1 MSSLFNSD
9 KKKSTETEDIEER
22 ITTTDDSRDDE
33 DDDVKESWKITKVK
47 KYGKNDD
54 VTEGM
59 RAYVGNM
66 KGDEDKVKG
75 AALVEVTTTTKGKGD
90 KKDKKSKEYFALVKV
105 GGNWYVMTTSSAENI
120 NDAAD
125 KWEDLADK
133 D

>member
-1 MSSLFNSD
+1 M
-9 KKKSTETEDIEER
+9 
-22 ITTTDDSRDDE
+22 DDDDDE